1 MDTRPTTSQNDALHG
16 SAALGF
22 RRTCRADSLQ
32 EPRIHQYFENSPP
45 STQQHEGFIHGD
57 ACQPIG
63 EARLCLKVVE
73 MKESL
78 VKALLH
84 HIFGIRPSVGY
95 PLRHGKNAPLATKN
109 QFIEGVP

>member
-1 MDTRPTTSQNDALHG
+1 MDSRSSTSQNDSLHRSSSFG
-16 SAALGF
+16 L
-22 RRTCRADSLQ
+22 RRTCRADSPQ

-63 EARLCLKVVE
+63 EPRVFLKVVE

-84 HIFGIRPSVGY
+84 HIFGILPIVGY
-95 PLRHGKNAPLATKN
+95 PLLRGKNAPFAT
-109 QFIEGVP
+109 